1 MDCVFF
7 EVKTLMEAL
16 GYYEMVH
23 NGAPMG
29 LQWDADIFFLS
40 QSRRYNVSS

>member
-1 MDCVFF
+1 MDCVYFF
-7 EVKTLMEAL
+7 EAKTSMEAL

-29 LQWDADIFFLS
+29 H
-40 QSRRYNVSS
+40 